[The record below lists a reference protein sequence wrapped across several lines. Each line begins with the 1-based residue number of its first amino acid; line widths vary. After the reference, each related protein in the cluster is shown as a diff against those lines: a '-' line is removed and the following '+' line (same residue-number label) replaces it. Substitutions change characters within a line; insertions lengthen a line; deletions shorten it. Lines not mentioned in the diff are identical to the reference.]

1 MSKRKVT
8 NPLALAVLS
17 LLTER
22 PMHPYEMLGVMRMRE
37 LTNVIKVSQ
46 SSLYSVIEALQREGL
61 IVAEATRREGRYPER
76 TIYTTTGAGQDELK
90 AWLRSLIRQ
99 PQVEYTEFAAG
110 LAFMGNLPPGEV
122 ATLLEEHA
130 QYLQEQITS
139 SQSTLQRG
147 AHLGVD
153 RLFLIED
160 QYSVSILQARYDFIQ
175 QLIQEIND
183 GTLTEISNGQRIWKI
198 TRPDLASL
206 GSEGEH
212 EEL

>member
-1 MSKRKVT
+1 MSKRKVS

-61 IVAEATRREGRYPER
+61 IIPEAIRREGRYPER
-76 TIYTTTGAGQDELK
+76 TIYATTESGRDELK

-110 LAFMGNLPPGEV
+110 LAFMGYLPPEEV

-130 QYLQEQITS
+130 RNLQEQIAST
-139 SQSTLQRG
+139 QSTLQRG

-175 QLIQEIND
+175 QLIREIND
-183 GTLTEISNGQRIWKI
+183 GTLTEMSNEQRIWKI

-206 GSEGEH
+206 GSDSENEA
-212 EEL
+212 L